1 MSRKL
6 WGFPNINPTIIL
18 QVMSYIPE
26 NEVIKFAN
34 QVAAAGSATVA
45 TGSGVVA
52 ARYDTE
58 KHQDKN
64 REASLDLIID
74 LS

>member
-1 MSRKL
+1 
-6 WGFPNINPTIIL
+6 
-18 QVMSYIPE
+18 MSYIPE